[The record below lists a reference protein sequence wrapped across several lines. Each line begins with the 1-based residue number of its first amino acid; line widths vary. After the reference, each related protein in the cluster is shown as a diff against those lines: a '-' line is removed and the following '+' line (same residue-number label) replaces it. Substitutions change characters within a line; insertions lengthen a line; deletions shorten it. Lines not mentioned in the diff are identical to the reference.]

1 MRLVTSGFLVLVL
14 SGTAA
19 GQDEKA
25 LLEAELHDAI
35 NRQQEDLRAREDALT
50 EQTETAKELLQL
62 QQQYIEQLE
71 AQIRALQQPPDSH
84 D

>member
-14 SGTAA
+14 SSTAA
-19 GQDEKA
+19 GQDDQA